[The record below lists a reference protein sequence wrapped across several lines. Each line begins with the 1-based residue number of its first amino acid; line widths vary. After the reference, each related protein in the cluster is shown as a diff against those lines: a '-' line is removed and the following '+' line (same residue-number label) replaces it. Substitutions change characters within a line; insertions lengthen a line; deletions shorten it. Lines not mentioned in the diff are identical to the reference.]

1 MSVADLRQYLKK
13 YYWNDHEGRE
23 FETTSKRKVIVPFD
37 NIVRSLYKF
46 GMEPRMI
53 DMEPE
58 WDSENPPIKSGLA
71 TKSVPVVVVVGHI
84 NHGKT
89 TFLDALRGTNV
100 VEAEPGHITQS
111 VRAFT
116 MDLPE
121 ASHGTTVEQASFDTE
136 RMTFIDTP
144 GHAAFETS
152 RGRAVEVADCALVI
166 VSVENGAD
174 IQTEE
179 VLLQAD
185 AFRVPVVF
193 ALNKIDLPY
202 ANVELVRNELAYQ
215 CAKLYE
221 AGMVSSDFSDAARKA
236 APISALH
243 GTNITEVK
251 GRRRKVFC
259 I

>member
-1 MSVADLRQYLKK
+1 IILVPPYLGASELRLMLPIDYSAALSLCGARQYLKK

-58 WDSENPPIKSGLA
+58 WDSENLPIKSGLA
-71 TKSVPVVVVVGHI
+71 AKSVPVVVVVGHI

-89 TFLDALRGTNV
+89 TFLDTLRGTNV

-121 ASHGTTVEQASFDTE
+121 ASHGTTAEQASFDTE

-144 GHAAFETS
+144 GWVYLAQFNTRAPAADT
-152 RGRAVEVADCALVI
+152 
-166 VSVENGAD
+166 
-174 IQTEE
+174 QTG
-179 VLLQAD
+179 LQATCKLN
-185 AFRVPVVF
+185 RV
-193 ALNKIDLPY
+193 
-202 ANVELVRNELAYQ
+202 
-215 CAKLYE
+215 
-221 AGMVSSDFSDAARKA
+221 RKA
-236 APISALH
+236 
-243 GTNITEVK
+243 
-251 GRRRKVFC
+251 
-259 I
+259 